1 MSVWGDIRKKS
12 LGQEMRMEDYE
23 RENKDLKDQIKILNM
38 QVRETR
44 AVITH
49 LDQELVRTKKELEN
63 LRHKMNFIK
72 GIRP

>member
-12 LGQEMRMEDYE
+12 IGQEMRAEDYE
-23 RENKDLKDQIKILNM
+23 RENKDLKDQIKALNM

-49 LDQELVRTKKELEN
+49 LDKELIRTKKELEN

-72 GIRP
+72 